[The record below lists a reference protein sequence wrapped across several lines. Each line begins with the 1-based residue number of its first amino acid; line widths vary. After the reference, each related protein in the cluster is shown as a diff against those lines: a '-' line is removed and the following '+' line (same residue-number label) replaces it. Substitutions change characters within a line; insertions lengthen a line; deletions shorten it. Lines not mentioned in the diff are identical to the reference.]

1 MSGAGKGPLAGVK
14 VLDLTSVLMGPYATQ
29 IFADL
34 GADVIKIE
42 SPDGDTTRGLPPVID
57 EGRGGMF
64 LNINRGKRSLALD
77 LKRPAARD
85 VVIRLSKDADVF
97 IHSMRAGAI
106 DRLGLSYAALKAA
119 NDRIIYANMYG
130 FGRGGRYSDY
140 PAYDDIVQAASGL
153 ASLQGRLT
161 GSEPGYVASAVAD
174 KVAGLT
180 GAYAVI
186 AALFARERTGLGQ
199 EIEIPMFE
207 TMTAFVMAEHLCGAI
222 TEPPV
227 GPPEYPRVTA
237 PDRKPY
243 RTSDGYIGLMI
254 YNDKQW
260 RNFFALIG
268 EPEWSRDPMFA
279 TMTSRTKNI
288 QTVLG
293 KLGDVII
300 TRTTDA
306 WMNAFRSAEIPAMP
320 IFSTDDLLRDPHLHE
335 TGFWHRGDS
344 DVGPVRMPGIPTRF
358 SQTPGAI
365 GDIGPSLGADG
376 NQILRDAG
384 FTASEIADL
393 RATGAL
399 SGKPD

>member
-1 MSGAGKGPLAGVK
+1 
-14 VLDLTSVLMGPYATQ
+14 
-29 IFADL
+29 
-34 GADVIKIE
+34 
-42 SPDGDTTRGLPPVID
+42 
-57 EGRGGMF
+57 
-64 LNINRGKRSLALD
+64 
-77 LKRPAARD
+77 
-85 VVIRLSKDADVF
+85 
-97 IHSMRAGAI
+97 
-106 DRLGLSYAALKAA
+106 
-119 NDRIIYANMYG
+119 
-130 FGRGGRYSDY
+130 
-140 PAYDDIVQAASGL
+140 
-153 ASLQGRLT
+153 
-161 GSEPGYVASAVAD
+161 
-174 KVAGLT
+174 
-180 GAYAVI
+180 
-186 AALFARERTGLGQ
+186 
-199 EIEIPMFE
+199 
-207 TMTAFVMAEHLCGAI
+207 
-222 TEPPV
+222 
-227 GPPEYPRVTA
+227 
-237 PDRKPY
+237 
-243 RTSDGYIGLMI
+243 MI

-365 GDIGPSLGADG
+365 GDIGPSLGADD

-384 FTASEIADL
+384 FTASEIAHL